1 MRGNRLLLLSIAAL
15 MGSAF
20 ATAALFWHNDPMDAA
35 RLAAAPYTEPVRSG
49 KATGPLRRHPSNPR
63 YFTDGSGK
71 AIYLTGSHTWNNFQ
85 EKSDATA
92 SEFDY
97 AAYSRLLQEKNH
109 NFMRLWVWQ
118 QAAWAPWTKEKVEF
132 DPLPYVRTG
141 PGVAL
146 DGGPKVDLT
155 QFNQE

>member
-1 MRGNRLLLLSIAAL
+1 

-49 KATGPLRRHPSNPR
+49 KATGPLRRHASNPR
-63 YFTDGSGK
+63 YFTDGSGN

-85 EKSDATA
+85 EKSDAPS

-97 AAYSRLLQEKNH
+97 AGYSRLLQEKNH
-109 NFMRLWVWQ
+109 NFVRLWVWEQ
-118 QAAWAPWTKEKVEF
+118 SAWDWTTEKVEF
-132 DPLPYVRTG
+132 NPLPYRANRTG
-141 PGVAL
+141 RGA
-146 DGGPKVDLT
+146 GRRAEG
-155 QFNQE
+155 